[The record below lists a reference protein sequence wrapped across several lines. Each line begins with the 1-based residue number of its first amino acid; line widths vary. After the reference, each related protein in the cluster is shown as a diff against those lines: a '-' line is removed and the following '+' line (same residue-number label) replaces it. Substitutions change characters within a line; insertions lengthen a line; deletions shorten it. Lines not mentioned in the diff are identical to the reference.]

1 MKAHNKEVV
10 YVIRDAQGMI
20 TDVFD
25 PKTNQYLKVV
35 DTAITIEPENSSDVD
50 VEEAIKQYAKKKN
63 YL

>member
-10 YVIRDAQGMI
+10 YVIRSPQGMI

-35 DTAITIEPENSSDVD
+35 DTAITIDSSEPEDI
-50 VEEAIKQYAKKKN
+50 EESIKAYARRKGGG
-63 YL
+63 